1 MPRPVTILTT
11 PAGSTSRQISPSMVA
26 ESGLVS
32 GGLSTT
38 VLPAMSGA
46 ASALAAN
53 LIG

>member
-1 MPRPVTILTT
+1 MLTT
-11 PAGSTSRQISPSMVA
+11 PGGSSWRQISPKIVA

-38 VLPAMSGA
+38 QLPATSGA
-46 ASALAAN
+46 ASAFAAN

>member
-1 MPRPVTILTT
+1 MLTT
-11 PAGSTSRQISPSMVA
+11 PGGSIFWQISPSMVA

-38 VLPAMSGA
+38 QLPATSGA
-46 ASALAAN
+46 ASAFAAN